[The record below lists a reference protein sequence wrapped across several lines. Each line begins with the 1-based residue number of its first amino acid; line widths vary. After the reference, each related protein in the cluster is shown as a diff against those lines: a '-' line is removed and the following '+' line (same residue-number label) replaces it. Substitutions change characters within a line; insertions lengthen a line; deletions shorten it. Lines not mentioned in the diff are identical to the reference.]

1 VRIGPVIDSTG
12 KSAAE
17 LTRAVE
23 AWIETEMTRLP
34 PAAARQ

>member
-1 VRIGPVIDSTG
+1 VIDSAG

-17 LTRAVE
+17 LTRMVE

-34 PAAARQ
+34 PARAHQ